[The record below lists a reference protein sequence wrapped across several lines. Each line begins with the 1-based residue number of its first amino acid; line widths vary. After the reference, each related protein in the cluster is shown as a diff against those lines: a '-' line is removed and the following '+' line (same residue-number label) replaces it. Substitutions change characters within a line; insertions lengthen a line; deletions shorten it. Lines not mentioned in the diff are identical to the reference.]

1 MVLLIF
7 FSDIID
13 CYFFSE
19 FVFLKPSQMNRLI
32 FIHTPSV
39 VAIPKSSV
47 IPTMPITCQKLTLHQ
62 PPPITTSMLRTPPA
76 WPVIWVKVT
85 RITRSWCKVTTPS
98 WGKKTILITS
108 ALIDFCLRPTP
119 VEQGDT
125 EQTSLTHDLY
135 SLAFSSDVWQQICL
149 LF

>member
-1 MVLLIF
+1 
-7 FSDIID
+7 
-13 CYFFSE
+13 
-19 FVFLKPSQMNRLI
+19 MNRLI

-39 VAIPKSSV
+39 VAIPESSV
-47 IPTMPITCQKLTLHQ
+47 IPTMPITCQKLTPHQ

-125 EQTSLTHDLY
+125 ERTSRTHELVFTG
-135 SLAFSSDVWQQICL
+135 LQFWCMATNLFVVLMCDVEL
-149 LF
+149 GVAADR